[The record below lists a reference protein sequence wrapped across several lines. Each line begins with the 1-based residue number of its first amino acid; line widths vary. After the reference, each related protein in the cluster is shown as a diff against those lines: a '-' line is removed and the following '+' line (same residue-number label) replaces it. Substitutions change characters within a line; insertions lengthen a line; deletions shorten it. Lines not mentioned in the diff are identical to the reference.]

1 MFRGQRPELI
11 PTVPWAEVQERIN
24 RFWIPRKA
32 PHISCV
38 AQTRSG
44 KSHLMRH
51 GVLPLI
57 SHENLCIIDVKG
69 DDPTLTEDGGMGNQT
84 TKIPNPFLR
93 KVNVWLGTEKQ
104 EEFWYRLI
112 VHEEWEAARDQ
123 VLKALKRINK
133 EGDWTI
139 YIDETRALT
148 DPSPPSLRLRPE
160 IEDLWLRK
168 GSRGIC
174 VVAGTQGPR
183 FVPRSFYDQPQFH
196 LIGQV
201 EDEDSQ
207 KRLREI
213 GGLERWHLRQIRDL
227 PKYHFVYTDNQ
238 EDTRYRA
245 ITKVA

>member
-1 MFRGQRPELI
+1 
-11 PTVPWAEVQERIN
+11 
-24 RFWIPRKA
+24 
-32 PHISCV
+32 
-38 AQTRSG
+38 
-44 KSHLMRH
+44 MRH
-51 GVLPLI
+51 GVLPI
-57 SHENLCIIDVKG
+57 IQHEPLLIIDVKG
-69 DDPTLTEDGGMGNQT
+69 DDETLDGFGQPCQR
-84 TKIPNPFLR
+84 IPHPAWR
-93 KVNVWLGTEKQ
+93 SVNIWLSGEKQ
-104 EEFWYRLI
+104 EEHWYRLI
-112 VHEEWEAARDQ
+112 VREDWEDARSQ
-123 VLKALKRINK
+123 VQKAIRRATK
-133 EGDWTI
+133 EGGWTI

-148 DPSPPSLRLRPE
+148 DPQVPSLRLRAE
-160 IEDLWLRK
+160 VEDLWLRK

-196 LIGQV
+196 FIGQV

-227 PKYHFVYTDNQ
+227 PKHHFVYTDNQ

>member
-1 MFRGQRPELI
+1 
-11 PTVPWAEVQERIN
+11 
-24 RFWIPRKA
+24 
-32 PHISCV
+32 
-38 AQTRSG
+38 
-44 KSHLMRH
+44 MRY
-51 GVLPLI
+51 GILPLI
-57 SHENLCIIDVKG
+57 NFEKLLIIDVKG
-69 DDPTLTEDGGMGNQT
+69 DDPTLTENGGMGQESGHV
-84 TKIPNPFLR
+84 PHPFWR
-93 KVNVWLGTEKQ
+93 SMNIWLSTEKA
-104 EEFWYRLI
+104 EEQWFRLL
-112 VHEEWEAARDQ
+112 VKEEWNEARSQ
-123 VLKALKRINK
+123 VLKALKRVNK

-148 DPSPPSLRLRPE
+148 DPSEPSLRLRPQ

-201 EDEDSQ
+201 EDLDSQ

-213 GGLERWHLRQIRDL
+213 GGLERWHLNQIRDL
-227 PKYHFVYTDNQ
+227 PKHHFVYTDNQ

-245 ITKVA
+245 ITKVSL